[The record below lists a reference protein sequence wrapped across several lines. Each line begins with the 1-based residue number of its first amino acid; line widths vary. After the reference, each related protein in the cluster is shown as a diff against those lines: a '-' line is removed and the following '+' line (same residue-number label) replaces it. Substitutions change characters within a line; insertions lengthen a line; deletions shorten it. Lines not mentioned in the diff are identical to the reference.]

1 MSQCCFILLACN
13 ALRGVNFSKK
23 TFSKTKTKK
32 KKKKQQH
39 EHFFSKTCVT
49 SFFLESKKKFDYFEK
64 FETLLPKIIRFRKV
78 FYFDWSWHLLASN
91 NLLGPLVLIFPLQH
105 FRLVYFDCLIN
116 GYHQK
121 CERKRQTINVP
132 FVNIYYF
139 GRVELLTT
147 CILRFEFC
155 SWRIFEW
162 VPESLIVV
170 PVEVLA

>member
-1 MSQCCFILLACN
+1 MHCVELIFQN
-13 ALRGVNFSKK
+13 K
-23 TFSKTKTKK
+23 TFSKTKT
-32 KKKKQQH
+32 KKQQH

-49 SFFLESKKKFDYFEK
+49 SFFWNRKKKFDYFEK
-64 FETLLPKIIRFRKV
+64 FETLLPKIIRFKKV

-91 NLLGPLVLIFPLQH
+91 NLPRPLVLIFPLQH

-121 CERKRQTINVP
+121 CERKRQAINVP

-139 GRVELLTT
+139 GRVELLTK

-162 VPESLIVV
+162 VPESSIIVQ
-170 PVEVLA
+170 VEVATLLCAQL

>member
-1 MSQCCFILLACN
+1 MNCVELIFQNI
-13 ALRGVNFSKK
+13 
-23 TFSKTKTKK
+23 TFSKTKKK
-32 KKKKQQH
+32 KNSTNI
-39 EHFFSKTCVT
+39 FFQKLASPR
-49 SFFLESKKKFDYFEK
+49 FFGIEKKFHYFEK
-64 FETLLPKIIRFRKV
+64 FETLLPKIIRFKKV

-139 GRVELLTT
+139 GRVELLTK

-162 VPESLIVV
+162 VPESSIIVQ
-170 PVEVLA
+170 VEVATLLCAQL